1 MNSLMSRRLTPR
13 EVAATLGIT
22 LGELTKLRFK
32 GSRQHDST
40 LPLQVGGFFIEAEI
54 LAWKKS
60 KEIAAAPSPSAVTP
74 TYDRRNGVADRRRRA
89 P

>member
-1 MNSLMSRRLTPR
+1 MNNSLMSRRLTHR
-13 EVAATLGIT
+13 EVAATLGIN
-22 LGELTKLRFK
+22 LVELARLRAK

-40 LPLQVGGFFIEAEI
+40 FPQPIGGLFIEAEI

-60 KEIAAAPSPSAVTP
+60 KEISTPPPSASTP
-74 TYDRRNGVADRRRRA
+74 TYDRRSGIADRRRRA